1 MRIIALAG
9 LPGTGKSALA
19 RALASE
25 LGAPVFDKDELRR
38 HLFGPQA
45 GYSAEQNDAAARASY
60 AEAAVALRAGAG
72 VAILDG
78 RTYSRRAHVE
88 ELRAFARELGAEFAL
103 VHCRCDPSIARGRIE
118 RDRALGTHLAPD
130 RTAELHDRLARE
142 LEPIEAD
149 VTLDTGDRSAAT
161 LARALLEGLGFDRG
175 RPS

>member
-1 MRIIALAG
+1 MRIITLAG

-25 LGAPVFDKDELRR
+25 LGVPVFDKDELRR
-38 HLFGPQA
+38 RLFGQQA

-60 AEAAVALRAGAG
+60 AAAAAALRAGVG

-78 RTYSRRAHVE
+78 RTYSRRVHVE
-88 ELRAFARELGAEFAL
+88 ELRTFARELGAELVL
-103 VHCRCDPSIARGRIE
+103 VHCRCDPSIARERIGR
-118 RDRALGTHLAPD
+118 DLALGTHPAPD
-130 RTAELHDRLARE
+130 RTAGLYDRLASE

-149 VTLDTGDRSAAT
+149 VTLDTGRRSAAM
-161 LARALLEGLGFDRG
+161 LARALLADPRLGRG